1 MEKVLLKVQ
10 VSLSIWHRTSEI
22 WLRAA
27 LIFFL
32 RFRHCSSADMSL
44 AEVSVAE
51 VLELRA
57 SDSLAELEVWN
68 LLRGLLLA
76 HTQGKSHWQ
85 PI

>member
-1 MEKVLLKVQ
+1 
-10 VSLSIWHRTSEI
+10 
-22 WLRAA
+22 
-27 LIFFL
+27 
-32 RFRHCSSADMSL
+32 MSL